1 MQQVHAKKFL
11 GQHFLTDLNVAR
23 RIAETLTQG
32 PVLEIGPGMGV
43 LTQFLLKN
51 PDIDLTAIELDRES
65 VAYLKEWY
73 PELKLIEGDFLKLDL
88 NKLYPEGEFCVI
100 GNYPYNISSQ
110 IFFKVLD
117 YKDRIPVCS
126 GMIQKEVAERLASRP
141 GKKAYGILS
150 VLLQAWYDIEY
161 LFTVDEHVF
170 NPPPKVK
177 SAVVRL
183 CRNSRH
189 ELGCD
194 EALFKTVVKTA
205 FNQRRKQMRNSLQGI
220 VGKGNPILNNEIFTK
235 RPEQLS
241 VEEFINLTKLID
253 LLDVSDKTEDTLE
266 GFLKIDIQEDEEMEE
281 IEMSSRYI
289 QTDDSIVANSN
300 FLKENFEV
308 EPVNFILKNNI
319 LVTTRDVDLESFNET
334 VKKMFVNTRN
344 FPSGYHVL
352 VALMETRV
360 EKDADLIEDTTDMI
374 TALSGEIN
382 ATDQVDED
390 VLIQIKDLQE
400 KVTVIRQ
407 NIMECGVRG
416 VLVLLV
422 AAAKMDKQRV
432 ISNLLKCD
440 FFPEELQPRLTMVI
454 KDINSLFDYTRFGFD
469 RLDYLQDTFL
479 GLVNIEQN
487 KIIKIFTVINIIFLP
502 PTLIASMFGMNFLDV
517 PKMGW
522 IKGFGFTLVLMIIFN
537 ALILLIFKKKKWL

>member
-1 MQQVHAKKFL
+1 MSELRIFYKDNEKIKVAK
-11 GQHFLTDLNVAR
+11 TISA
-23 RIAETLTQG
+23 
-32 PVLEIGPGMGV
+32 
-43 LTQFLLKN
+43 LK
-51 PDIDLTAIELDRES
+51 ELD
-65 VAYLKEWY
+65 K
-73 PELKLIEGDFLKLDL
+73 
-88 NKLYPEGEFCVI
+88 
-100 GNYPYNISSQ
+100 
-110 IFFKVLD
+110 
-117 YKDRIPVCS
+117 KDI
-126 GMIQKEVAERLASRP
+126 I
-141 GKKAYGILS
+141 
-150 VLLQAWYDIEY
+150 W
-161 LFTVDEHVF
+161 
-170 NPPPKVK
+170 
-177 SAVVRL
+177 
-183 CRNSRH
+183 
-189 ELGCD
+189 
-194 EALFKTVVKTA
+194 
-205 FNQRRKQMRNSLQGI
+205 
-220 VGKGNPILNNEIFTK
+220 
-235 RPEQLS
+235 
-241 VEEFINLTKLID
+241 ID

-400 KVTVIRQ
+400 KVTVISQ
-407 NIMECGVRG
+407 NI
-416 VLVLLV
+416 
-422 AAAKMDKQRV
+422 MDKQRV

-522 IKGFGFTLVLMIIFN
+522 IPGFGFTLVLMIIFN